1 VGAQTHLVINVANY
15 YATVT
20 TDKGLKASR
29 DEYNALKAALEVA
42 KDDGECS
49 GFEVEYYDGEVYVFA
64 PESGDWEELPRDFL
78 ALLGALIAKNGLEF
92 LEFGAA
98 FTCDKPRIGSHGGTY
113 FRVRSNG
120 SLWEP
125 TLTW

>member
-1 VGAQTHLVINVANY
+1 MANY

-20 TDKGLKASR
+20 AEKGLKANR
-29 DEYNALKAALEVA
+29 DEYNALKAALERA
-42 KDDGECS
+42 NQDDECK

-64 PESGDWEELPRDFL
+64 PENGDWEELPRNFL
-78 ALLGALIAKNGLEF
+78 VLLGSLIAKNGLEY

-98 FTCDKPRIGSHGGTY
+98 FTCARPGMGSHSGTY
-113 FRVRSNG
+113 FRVRRNG

-125 TLTW
+125 KLTW